1 MSNEQMIADF
11 FRWNSEPEVL
21 TDNEYF
27 AATVY
32 INSVMDALDT
42 DTKAGLLK
50 LINNE
55 QKRRVK
61 NGL

>member
-11 FRWNSEPEVL
+11 FRRNSKPEVL
-21 TDNEYF
+21 TDNEYS
-27 AATVY
+27 AATAY

-42 DTKAGLLK
+42 DTKNGLLK

-55 QKRRVK
+55 QKRRM
-61 NGL
+61 

>member
-1 MSNEQMIADF
+1 MNEQLIADF
-11 FRWNSEPEVL
+11 FSRNSKPELL
-21 TDNEYF
+21 TDREYS
-27 AATVY
+27 AATAY

-55 QKRRVK
+55 QRRRIK
-61 NGL
+61 GL

>member
-11 FRWNSEPEVL
+11 FRRNNKPEIL
-21 TDNEYF
+21 TNNEYS
-27 AATVY
+27 AATAY
-32 INSVMDALDT
+32 IKSVMDALDT

-55 QKRRVK
+55 QKRRIK
-61 NGL
+61 TR

>member
-1 MSNEQMIADF
+1 MSDEQIIADF
-11 FRWNSEPEVL
+11 FRRNNELKVL
-21 TDNEYF
+21 TEGEYR
-27 AATVY
+27 AATAY
-32 INSVMDALDT
+32 INSVMDVLDT

-61 NGL
+61 AR